1 MHRCLLIDEILNS
14 IFSWLEGATLCSLAR
29 TCRAF
34 HEPATAIIW
43 QRLIGLGPILRLLPG
58 ATATSIAES
67 PEPDPESD
75 ERIYGLPTVVT
86 RPLTLEEWLMVKRLS
101 QRKPHSN
108 SITPGS
114 LSLLLHPP
122 GDESPESLFPNVQRL
137 IFHCQG
143 HSPLEA
149 VRWQDC
155 VLTLLRILI
164 RPQLSTLALFLDGR
178 FCASL
183 NASGILTSCS
193 NVRALHTSATSFETQ
208 EGARMSIVPT
218 ISSFRSLETAKI
230 HDVSWDVLAS
240 LAQIKTLQRLTIDF
254 HAPLGSPPPLANDAF
269 AGLHYL
275 KTHIASLEL
284 SLRFFRWVRLGELR
298 GLNVHTTD
306 FARNDYSEDLE
317 ELLTLIPLH
326 SPFLETIRVNLG
338 SAPPRQPRHWV
349 LTKSILTPYL
359 SLHNLKVLDI
369 TLASR
374 NYSPQLTDDDL
385 AHMAQSWPLLKELH
399 LKTYTCGWALPTRL
413 SLAGIMALIYHCPD
427 IEGLSL
433 VFNAVQI
440 PEIAYHPGGNLIQNT
455 KIRSLQVGNSP
466 ISSPENV
473 ATYLRLLMPGLRT
486 VSTCN
491 TMDSTHQMHWM
502 VVSTSLAPCTRR
514 TFGTTFASPNSPN
527 LAGESA
533 ASLLC

>member
-1 MHRCLLIDEILNS
+1 MHRCLLIDEVLNS
-14 IFSWLEGATLCSLAR
+14 IFSWLEGTTLCSLAR

-34 HEPATAIIW
+34 HEPAAAIIW

-67 PEPDPESD
+67 LEPDPESD
-75 ERIYGLPTVVT
+75 ERIYGPPTVVT
-86 RPLTLEEWLMVKRLS
+86 RPLTLEEWQMVKRLS
-101 QRKPHSN
+101 RRVRGIHVFITQKPHSN

-114 LSLLLHPP
+114 LTLLLHPP
-122 GDESPESLFPNVQRL
+122 RGESPESLFPNVQHL
-137 IFHCQG
+137 TFHCQG
-143 HSPLEA
+143 HSPVEA

-155 VLTLLRILI
+155 VLSLLRILI

-208 EGARMSIVPT
+208 EGTRMSIVPT
-218 ISSFRSLETAKI
+218 ISSFRSLETVKM
-230 HDVSWDVLAS
+230 HNVSWDLLAS
-240 LAQIKTLQRLTIDF
+240 LAQIKTLQRLAIDF

-269 AGLHYL
+269 AGLRYL
-275 KTHIASLEL
+275 KTNITSLEL
-284 SLRFFRWVRLGELR
+284 SLRLFQWIRLSELR
-298 GLNVHTTD
+298 DLNLHTTD

-326 SPFLETIRVNLG
+326 SPFLETIRINLG

-359 SLHNLKVLDI
+359 SLHNLKP
-369 TLASR
+369 SR

-399 LKTYTCGWALPTRL
+399 LKTYTCGWALPTGL

-427 IEGLSL
+427 IEGFSL
-433 VFNAVQI
+433 VFNAVGI
-440 PEIAYHPGGNLIQNT
+440 PEIAYHPSGNLIQNT

-466 ISSPENV
+466 ISSPKNV
-473 ATYLRLLMPGLRT
+473 ATYLRLLMPGLRR

-491 TMDSTHQMHWM
+491 VMDSTHKMHWM
-502 VVSTSLAPCTRR
+502 TVSALLAP
-514 TFGTTFASPNSPN
+514 
-527 LAGESA
+527 
-533 ASLLC
+533 

>member
-67 PEPDPESD
+67 PESDPESD
-75 ERIYGLPTVVT
+75 ERIYGPTHGKYCLSVVT

-101 QRKPHSN
+101 QRVRDIHVFITQKPHSN

-137 IFHCQG
+137 TFHCQG

-155 VLTLLRILI
+155 VL
-164 RPQLSTLALFLDGR
+164 

-193 NVRALHTSATSFETQ
+193 NIRALHTSATSFETQ

-218 ISSFRSLETAKI
+218 ISSFRSLETVKM

-240 LAQIKTLQRLTIDF
+240 LAQIKTLQRLTYRFSCTTWFTSRAGKRCVCRDF
-254 HAPLGSPPPLANDAF
+254 S
-269 AGLHYL
+269 YL

-284 SLRFFRWVRLGELR
+284 SLRLFPL

-433 VFNAVQI
+433 VFNARI
-440 PEIAYHPGGNLIQNT
+440 IPGGNLIQNT

-473 ATYLRLLMPGLRT
+473 ATYLL
-486 VSTCN
+486 STCN
-491 TMDSTHQMHWM
+491 TMDSTHKMHWM